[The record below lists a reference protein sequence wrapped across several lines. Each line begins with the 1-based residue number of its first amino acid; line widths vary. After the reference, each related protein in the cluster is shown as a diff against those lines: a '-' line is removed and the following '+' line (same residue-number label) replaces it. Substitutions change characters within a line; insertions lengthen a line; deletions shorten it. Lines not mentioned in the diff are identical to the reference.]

1 MRTTEPQVS
10 MSAVPP
16 PGTTE
21 ALELGCTCH
30 LIAHEVVT
38 QEGEPAG
45 ILIDPDPIRIVHG
58 MELFARKC
66 PVVSCC
72 SRLPI
77 RLQCSGM
84 GDQRCN
90 LGNRRLC
97 GCGSRS
103 P

>member
-38 QEGEPAG
+38 QERAG
-45 ILIDPDPIRIVHG
+45 GHVDR
-58 MELFARKC
+58 
-66 PVVSCC
+66 
-72 SRLPI
+72 
-77 RLQCSGM
+77 
-84 GDQRCN
+84 
-90 LGNRRLC
+90 
-97 GCGSRS
+97 SRS
-103 P
+103 ELSMAWN